1 MQSWLLLAGLALSL
15 GGAVIAGLADA
26 WLSRSLLIYLD
37 AVEHNL
43 QNVVRTIQSGGAHDH
58 TATAPN
64 LKRDRGQDR
73 ARAAKSLGWLALAV
87 GLGLQIVAVL
97 LTKFAG

>member
-1 MQSWLLLAGLALSL
+1 MPSWLWLAGLGLSV
-15 GGAVIAGLADA
+15 GGAVVEGLADA
-26 WLSRSLLIYLD
+26 WLSRSILIYLD
-37 AVEHNL
+37 AVEHDL
-43 QNVVRTIQSGGAHDH
+43 QKVVRTIQAGAHDPNVG
-58 TATAPN
+58 APN